1 MADMFRLAAISAF
14 ADNYIWVLH
23 DSRRAIAVDPGDAA
37 PLQAWLSQH
46 QLQLDAV
53 WVTHHHADHI
63 GGLPALLA
71 AWPQL
76 AVYGPADIT
85 GVNHPCRHGST
96 VPAFD
101 REAQVMAIP
110 GHTANHLAF
119 YLAPHLFCGDTLFG
133 AGCGR
138 VFDGTMTDL
147 FHSLRSLA
155 SLPPD
160 TLCYPAHEYTL
171 SNLAFASTVE
181 PDNTALASRLQRD
194 QARRD
199 AKQPTLPTLLADEV
213 ATNPFLRTAEAAIQ
227 HAAKQHAG
235 HEITREEDIFATL
248 RLWKNNF

>member
-37 PLQAWLSQH
+37 PLQAWLSRQ
-46 QLQLDAV
+46 QLQLEAV

-85 GVNHPCRHGST
+85 GVNHPCHHGST
-96 VPAFD
+96 VPAFGCA
-101 REAQVMAIP
+101 AQVMAIP

-138 VFDGTMTDL
+138 VFDGTLPDL

-171 SNLAFASTVE
+171 SNLAFAAAVE
-181 PDNTALASRLQRD
+181 PANSAIATRLQRD
-194 QARRD
+194 RASR
-199 AKQPTLPTLLADEV
+199 AANLPTLPVMLADEL
-213 ATNPFLRTAEAAIQ
+213 ATNPFLRTAEAAVC
-227 HAAKQHAG
+227 HAAKQYAG
-235 HEITREEDIFATL
+235 QEISAEEGIFATL